1 MLAISMLRMKI
12 HHLLPITE
20 IQSEI
25 WCLQLLIRQLN
36 TRLKMFYSEL
46 QQ

>member
-1 MLAISMLRMKI
+1 MLAIPMLRMKL
-12 HHLLPITE
+12 HQLFPITE
-20 IQSEI
+20 IQNEI
-25 WCLQLLIRQLN
+25 WCLQLLIKQLN